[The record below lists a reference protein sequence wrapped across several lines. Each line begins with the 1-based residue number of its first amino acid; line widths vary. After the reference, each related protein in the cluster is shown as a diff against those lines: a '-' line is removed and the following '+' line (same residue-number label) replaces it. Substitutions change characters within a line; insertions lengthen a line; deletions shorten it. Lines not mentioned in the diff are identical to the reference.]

1 MVCRVAARPETFP
14 PARRASFS
22 AVVLML
28 SLVLAT
34 LTACELPVSRPVPLD
49 DLALRDSVYFGPDGV
64 PFTGRVERRFPEDS
78 ATVQLTGVLRNGVWV
93 GELRVYHPNGRIRF
107 MGFLHDGTPCGEWIE
122 EQPQD
127 DPGSVY
133 ERLVDEI
140 ESLSVYEPCP

>member
-1 MVCRVAARPETFP
+1 MGCGVAARPDRLP
-14 PARRASFS
+14 PARRASF
-22 AVVLML
+22 AGVVLIL
-28 SLVLAT
+28 SLVLAA
-34 LTACELPVSRPVPLD
+34 LTACELPLSRPVPLD
-49 DLALRDSVYFGPDGV
+49 DLALKDSTYFSPDGG

-78 ATVQLTGVLRNGVWV
+78 ATVQLTGFLRNGVWE
-93 GELRVYHPNGRIRF
+93 GEFRVYHPNGRIRF
-107 MGFLHDGTPCGEWIE
+107 MGFLHDGMPCGEWIE